1 MGWLSDLFSPAKSQ
15 SVSTSSAKTEG
26 QKKGLQ
32 QMLDLYLPTAGQG
45 ADIFPGARTSP
56 FSTLQQSA
64 ISGAANFAPLFS
76 TPQTAGAPLFPET
89 GQAIKG
95 VLSGQTGAAPFSAQD
110 TASYFDKAIYDPT
123 MKGFREDVVPGISEA
138 FSGPGFWGSARSQE
152 LSKASQDVNQWLGGQ
167 RAGLEW
173 DVLGRNQEL
182 AEAKAGRTLT
192 AIPQAM
198 NYSRLPAQQIQDNLN
213 IAAQQVGG
221 LASIFGIGQAEQTQA
236 QRELQD
242 EIMRFAEENQL
253 TSPEDLAIIM
263 GLLGLNFQQSQSTS
277 SSSGAGIGYQGVS
290 SFFGGFGGG
299 LGQGMAT
306 PKTK

>member
-1 MGWLSDLFSPAKSQ
+1 MGCMSAPESQ
-15 SVSTSSAKTEG
+15 SQSTSSSKIEG

-32 QMLDLYLPTAGQG
+32 QMLDLYLPQAGQG
-45 ADIFPGARTSP
+45 ADIFQGVRTAP
-56 FSTLQQSA
+56 FSALQEKA
-64 ISGAANFAPLFS
+64 VSGAGNYADLFS

-89 GQAIKG
+89 GEAIKG
-95 VLSGQTGAAPFSAQD
+95 VLSGKTGAAPMTPQD
-110 TASYFDKAIYDPT
+110 TASYFNRAVYDPT

-152 LSKASQDVNQWLGGQ
+152 LSKASQDVNQWLGTQ

-182 AEAKAGRTLT
+182 EEAKAGRTVT

-198 NYSRLPAQQIQDNLN
+198 NYSQLPARNIQDNLK

-253 TSPEDLAIIM
+253 TAPEDLAIIM
-263 GLLGLNFQQSQSTS
+263 GLLGLNFQTQSRSATE
-277 SSSGAGIGYQGVS
+277 SGAGLGYVAGS
-290 SFFGGFGGG
+290 AAAGGFGKMGG
-299 LGQGMAT
+299 EAAGSFMGF
-306 PKTK
+306 